1 MGDKL
6 TLEQVRAKSASKL
19 SGLLCADR
27 AAAEALIDFAYACGV
42 PIVITQGLRT
52 IDEQNALYAQ
62 GRTARG
68 HIVTNARG
76 GYSYHNFGVA
86 IDFALLL
93 PDGGVSWD
101 TKRDGDCDGLA
112 DWDEVVA
119 QAKRLGWDWGGDW
132 RSFTDLP
139 HFEMTFGLSTADY
152 RAGKRPTQAQLDA
165 AVAKIKQLTEEETE
179 MTAEEKAVIA
189 DQFKALQDMVE
200 AQTATIGAQE
210 KRIETLEARAKMDA
224 IPVWALPAC
233 ENAKKAGFIDTTAD
247 GSYDFYRL
255 VTLLDRAGM
264 LVKRGA

>member
-62 GRTARG
+62 GRTTRG
-68 HIVTNARG
+68 QIVTNARG

-112 DWDEVVA
+112 DWGEVVA

-165 AVAKIKQLTEEETE
+165 ALARVKALKETE
-179 MTAEEKAVIA
+179 GEDDEMTTEEKAKIA
-189 DQFKALQDMVE
+189 EQFKALQETVE
-200 AQTATIGAQE
+200 TQT
-210 KRIETLEARAKMDA
+210 KRIETLEARAKMGA
-224 IPVWALPAC
+224 IPTWALPAC

-264 LVKRGA
+264 FVKKGA

>member
-1 MGDKL
+1 MAY

-19 SGLLCADR
+19 SGLLSADK

-52 IDEQNALYAQ
+52 IAEQDALYAQ
-62 GRTARG
+62 GRTKPG
-68 HIVTNARG
+68 QIVTNARG

-101 TKRDGDCDGLA
+101 TKRDGDGDGIA

-132 RSFTDLP
+132 RTFTDLP

-152 RAGKRPTQAQLDA
+152 RAGKRPSQAQLDA
-165 AVAKIKQLTEEETE
+165 AIARIKKLTEGDDA
-179 MTAEEKAVIA
+179 MTAEEKAS
-189 DQFKALQDMVE
+189 FKALQETVE
-200 AQTATIGAQE
+200 AQT
-210 KRIETLEARAKMDA
+210 KRIETLEGKAKLPAIPTWALSACERAKA
-224 IPVWALPAC
+224 
-233 ENAKKAGFIDTTAD
+233 AGFVDTTAD

-255 VTLLDRAGM
+255 VTLLDRAG
-264 LVKRGA
+264 LFNAKKGA